1 MEMEKGH
8 TPDGGDNNIASL
20 HERLQQISV
29 IGQQLAID
37 HSQQT
42 DDLLAILRT
51 LEELHRHVRE
61 DYFQHSL
68 PRNRHGLYA
77 LLQDMEA
84 NGGWPYIERMRL
96 QALLQ
101 DMEDMQSEEVLPT
114 DPYDP

>member
-1 MEMEKGH
+1 MEMEKGQMLA
-8 TPDGGDNNIASL
+8 GDDNATAPL
-20 HERLQQISV
+20 HERLQKITA

-37 HSQQT
+37 HQQQT

-61 DYFQHSL
+61 DYFQHAL

-77 LLQDMEA
+77 MLQDMEA

-101 DMEDMQSEEVLPT
+101 EMEDMQVEETPSSDLERL
-114 DPYDP
+114 

>member
-1 MEMEKGH
+1 MEMEKRQ
-8 TPDGGDNNIASL
+8 TPDGGDNHQASL
-20 HERLQQISV
+20 NERLQQMSA

-42 DDLLAILRT
+42 DNLLAILRT

-61 DYFQHSL
+61 DYFQHAL

-77 LLQDMEA
+77 MLQDMEA

-96 QALLQ
+96 QSLLQ
-101 DMEDMQSEEVLPT
+101 ELEDLEVEETPPPDL
-114 DPYDP
+114 